1 MKALKPLLTDLEAL
15 TEADAKGDDFIDLG
29 GPANQVAIFA
39 MNDTNLRKWLRDP
52 PKAKP
57 GSVMPNLHLSEDEIT
72 SLIAYLDTLK

>member
-1 MKALKPLLTDLEAL
+1 
-15 TEADAKGDDFIDLG
+15 
-29 GPANQVAIFA
+29 

-57 GSVMPNLHLSEDEIT
+57 GSVMPNLKLSEDEIT